1 VADAYRRACA
11 VTSEHSLP
19 VLEAAHIRPYS
30 EHGPH
35 EVANGLLLRTD
46 IHRLFDKGYVTVS
59 PDDLCF
65 QVSDRLREDY
75 SNGRTYYALK
85 GKPVALP
92 ESAHDRPAR
101 EYLEYHARE
110 VFIKLHLPAQLL
122 LLHA

>member
-1 VADAYRRACA
+1 VRGHIGALAPCA
-11 VTSEHSLP
+11 RGGPHPP
-19 VLEAAHIRPYS
+19 VLGAR
-30 EHGPH
+30 PH

-59 PDDLCF
+59 PVDFCF

-92 ESAHDRPAR
+92 ESVHDRPAT
-101 EYLEYHARE
+101 EYLEWHAQK
-110 VFIKLHLPAQLL
+110 VFRG
-122 LLHA
+122 